1 MHAGRMVGG
10 IWGGYGGITGPVK
23 GKRAFRLSAL
33 SGRCGGE
40 LQSRSHRMGVS
51 LSWPVSTGNVVSRS
65 HARVCCSRRPRRDAM
80 GFLLVLLG
88 LVLLAC
94 GAYVERRAH
103 ERRRGRSMSM
113 DTEMTCAEEEELP
126 VTPPKR
132 YRPPGWAKEAVPTNG
147 APGPSL
153 LSAVGSIVLL
163 A

>member
-1 MHAGRMVGG
+1 M
-10 IWGGYGGITGPVK
+10 
-23 GKRAFRLSAL
+23 
-33 SGRCGGE
+33 
-40 LQSRSHRMGVS
+40 
-51 LSWPVSTGNVVSRS
+51 
-65 HARVCCSRRPRRDAM
+65 
-80 GFLLVLLG
+80 LLG

-103 ERRRGRSMSM
+103 ERRRGRSISM

-132 YRPPGWAKEAVPTNG
+132 YRPPGWAKEAVPANS

-163 A
+163 ASGFVALASGVLQKGPPPPTPVPLIIDTDMSFDVSAAEFEPPPWRSGSAVSPSKPRRAYHGR